1 MPLCFQTVRKKLPP
15 GFLII
20 FKVYFHHIVYGEGLT
35 MFQPKESFNVAFVT
49 ILPLFSITMQ
59 FISFR
64 IVLPCL
70 EDL

>member
-1 MPLCFQTVRKKLPP
+1 MFPNRAKKLPL

-35 MFQPKESFNVAFVT
+35 MFQPKESFNVAFETV
-49 ILPLFSITMQ
+49 LPLYSIKMH

-64 IVLPCL
+64 IALPCF